1 MKVLVV
7 TQYFWPEN
15 FRINDLCIELKK
27 RGHEITVLTGI
38 PNYPEGTIDQNYL
51 KKPNEFQ
58 NYSGVQIIRVPL
70 IPRGKKKL
78 TLILNYLSF
87 MFTCSTIGVAK
98 VWKYE
103 YDLVFICQ
111 LSPATVAI
119 PGLIISRVKR
129 VPSVMWILDLWPD
142 SLHAIGLINNIRILN
157 ILQSVMNFVYRKCD
171 VLLVQSRSFKNKIDE
186 QIKCKSKVKYIPT
199 WAEDNFSTENR
210 IINNEKGNADF
221 CVLFAGNI
229 GKAQDVYCIINAA
242 KELKEYPGIKFK
254 IIGDGREAEG
264 VRKAIEQLGLGKK
277 VEMMGRYPLED
288 MPALF
293 NLADAMLVT
302 LQAKEIFSMT
312 IPGKLQSYL
321 ASGKPIIGA
330 INGEARKVIEESNSG
345 FCVPAEDY
353 VALADRI
360 LQMSMLSKEELDE
373 LGANGRRFYEEEF
386 SREKILD
393 KFESSLLGVLP

>member
-1 MKVLVV
+1 MKILVV

-15 FRINDLCIELKK
+15 FRINDLCLELKK
-27 RGHEITVLTGI
+27 RGHEITVLSGI
-38 PNYPEGTIDQNYL
+38 PNYPEGIIDKNYL
-51 KKPNEFQ
+51 KSPSEFQ
-58 NYSGVQIIRVPL
+58 NYGGIKIIRVPL
-70 IPRGKKKL
+70 ILRGKKKL

-87 MFTCSTIGVAK
+87 MFTCSTIGLAK
-98 VWKYE
+98 VWKHE

-119 PGLIISRVKR
+119 PGLIISSIKR

-142 SLHAIGLINNIRILN
+142 SLHAIGLINNVKLLKFFQIM
-157 ILQSVMNFVYRKCD
+157 MNFVYRNCD
-171 VLLVQSRSFKNKIDE
+171 ALLVQSRSFKTKIDE
-186 QIKCKSKVKYIPT
+186 QINCINKVEYIPT
-199 WAEDNFSTENR
+199 WAEDNFSRENK
-210 IINNEKGNADF
+210 ILNNEKGNTDF

-242 KELKEYPGIKFK
+242 NQLKEYSGIKFK

-264 VRKAIEQLGLGKK
+264 IKKAIAQLGLENK
-277 VEMMGRYPLED
+277 VEMMGRHPLEA

-293 NLADAMLVT
+293 SQADALLLT

-360 LQMSMLSKEELDE
+360 LHMSKLSKEALDE
-373 LGANGRRFYEEEF
+373 LGANGRCFYEEEF
-386 SREKILD
+386 SRERILD
-393 KFESSLLGVLP
+393 KFESSLLGVIP

>member
-1 MKVLVV
+1 MKILVV

-15 FRINDLCIELKK
+15 FRINDLCLELKK

-38 PNYPEGTIDQNYL
+38 PNYPEGIIDKNYL
-51 KKPNEFQ
+51 KNPNDFQ
-58 NYSGVQIIRVPL
+58 NFGGVQIIRVPL

-78 TLILNYLSF
+78 TLIFNYLSF
-87 MFTCSTIGVAK
+87 MFTCSTIGLAK

-119 PGLIISRVKR
+119 PGLIISRVKL

-142 SLHAIGLINNIRILN
+142 SLHAVGIVYNNRILKY
-157 ILQSVMNFVYRKCD
+157 LQSAMNFVYRKCD
-171 VLLVQSRSFKNKIDE
+171 VLLVQSRSFKSKIDD
-186 QIKCKSKVKYIPT
+186 QIKFKNKVTYIPT
-199 WAEDNFSTENR
+199 WAEDNFSRENKM
-210 IINNEKGNADF
+210 INNEKGNADF

-242 KELKEYPGIKFK
+242 NELKEYPGIKFK
-254 IIGDGREAEG
+254 IIGDGREAKG
-264 VRKAIEQLGLGKK
+264 VKKAIAQLGLERK
-277 VEMMGRYPLED
+277 VEMMGRYPLEA
-288 MPALF
+288 MPAQYSQ
-293 NLADAMLVT
+293 ADAMLLT
-302 LQAKEIFSMT
+302 LEAKEIYSMT

-330 INGEARKVIEESNSG
+330 INGEARRVIEESNSG

-353 VALADRI
+353 VALANRI
-360 LQMSMLSKEELDE
+360 LQMSTLSKEALDE

-386 SREKILD
+386 SRERIID
-393 KFESSLLGVLP
+393 KFESTLLGVIS